1 MLSAADPSTQV
12 VIEIVSDVV
21 CPWCFIGKRRL
32 EKALRSLD
40 RTDVLIRWRPF
51 ELNPGIAKEGVDR
64 TQHRIRKFGSL
75 ERARQL
81 EAQVA
86 AAGAG
91 EGIEFHFDRIKTTP
105 NTFDAHRLLWLADQ
119 EGLQDGLAERLFD
132 AYFIAGEDVGNRE
145 LLRRIAG
152 ESGLDAGRVERVL
165 EGDWGTSDVLA
176 DEDETRKLGVSG
188 VPTFFVDGT
197 PLTSGAHPAPV
208 LASLLG
214 QALPPAPQCST
225 EGGTCAP

>member
-1 MLSAADPSTQV
+1 MLSAADSSTQV

-32 EKALRSLD
+32 EKALRSLN
-40 RTDVLIRWRPF
+40 RTDVRVRWRPF

-105 NTFDAHRLLWLADQ
+105 NTFDAHRLVWLADQ
-119 EGLQDGLAERLFD
+119 GGLQDGLVERLFH

-145 LLRRIAG
+145 VLRRIAG
-152 ESGLDAGRVERVL
+152 ESGLDASAVRQVL
-165 EGDWGTSDVLA
+165 EGGLGTEEVSTY
-176 DEDETRKLGVSG
+176 ERETRAMGVSG

-197 PLTSGAHPAPV
+197 PVTSGAHPAPI
-208 LASLLG
+208 LASMLG

-225 EGGTCAP
+225 ESGTCAP